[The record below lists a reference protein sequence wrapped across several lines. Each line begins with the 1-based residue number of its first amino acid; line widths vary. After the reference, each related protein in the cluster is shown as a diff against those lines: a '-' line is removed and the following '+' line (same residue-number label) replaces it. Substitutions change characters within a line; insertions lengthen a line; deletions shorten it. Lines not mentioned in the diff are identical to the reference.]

1 MKTSKRK
8 NTIETTTIKDQ
19 QKQLILNGNLKQVM
33 WKLSLPAI
41 IAMVLYGLNAFLDTV
56 FVGQLLNE
64 TALAGVAMAYPLTS
78 IMLGLGSLAGTGA
91 ASALSIAIG
100 ANDKDTQ
107 RELLGNATVLMLSST
122 LIFAVP
128 AYIFAEPLIKMMGG
142 RGEILQE
149 GTAYFKV
156 TLIGSIFW
164 VYGLGLNLVIRGE
177 GKMKE
182 AAIMMSYGLI
192 VNVMLTPLFIAVFN
206 MGVSGAAWA
215 TNIGMLIYSVVG
227 YRYFKRGKASFLANI
242 TQLKFDKVVFKS
254 ILSLGM
260 PGFIMSIMALLQA
273 IVVFNALNSYGTDKD
288 LAFFAAANRI
298 LLFLMTPLFGLMR
311 ALQPI
316 AGINFGAKQ
325 YDKVKQSFILFSKT
339 GFYIVFPFWI
349 LMTIFPEASLRMAL
363 PDMNFTVNDL
373 LNFRIYMLIL
383 PLLPVIFMAL
393 TFFPAINEGK
403 YGTIIGIARQVIF
416 YIPVMLLLP
425 RFFGTNWVYYGST
438 LIDIILT
445 IWIVLIVRKLFG
457 KMIVNQTNS

>member
-8 NTIETTTIKDQ
+8 NTIETATIKDQ

-91 ASALSIAIG
+91 ASALSIALG

-122 LIFAVP
+122 IIFAVP

-383 PLLPVIFMAL
+383 PLLPIIFMAL

-403 YGTIIGIARQVIF
+403 YGTIIGIVRQVIF

-445 IWIVLIVRKLFG
+445 IWIVLIIRKLFG

>member
-1 MKTSKRK
+1 MTATS
-8 NTIETTTIKDQ
+8 IDLKDQ
-19 QKQLILNGNLKQVM
+19 QKQFILNGDLKQVM

-41 IAMVLYGLNAFLDTV
+41 IAMVLYGLNVFLDTV

-64 TALAGVAMAYPLTS
+64 TALAGVALAYPLTS

-91 ASALSIAIG
+91 ASVLSMALG
-100 ANDKDTQ
+100 ANETDTQ
-107 RELLGNATVLMLSST
+107 QKLLGNTTILMLFST
-122 LIFAVP
+122 VIFAVP

-142 RGEILQE
+142 RDEILQQ
-149 GTAYFKV
+149 GTEYFKV

-164 VYGLGLNLVIRGE
+164 VYGLGLNMIIRGE

-192 VNVMLTPLFIAVFN
+192 VNVILSPLFIAVFK

-215 TNIGMLIYSVVG
+215 TNIGMLVYSIVG
-227 YRYFKRGKASFLANI
+227 YRYFKLGKASFQANI
-242 TQLKFDKVVFKS
+242 NLLKYDKAVFKS
-254 ILSLGM
+254 IVSLGM
-260 PGFIMSIMALLQA
+260 PGFIMSIMSLLQA
-273 IVVFNALNSYGTDKD
+273 IVVFNALNSFGTDRD

-339 GFYIVFPFWI
+339 GFYIVFPFWL
-349 LMTIFPEASLRMAL
+349 LMTIFPEASLRMVL
-363 PDMNFTVNDL
+363 PDMNFTISDL
-373 LNFRIYMLIL
+373 LNFRIYMLVL
-383 PLLPVIFMAL
+383 PLLPIVFMAL

-403 YGTIIGIARQVIF
+403 YGSIIGIARQVIF

-445 IWIVLIVRKLFG
+445 LWILLIISKLF
-457 KMIVNQTNS
+457 KKLIKNQLLNSH